1 MVSKELYQSTK
12 DWVNVN
18 RKERSALFIT
28 LDASEDRPIISICS
42 DGNQDYII
50 ASLVFAME
58 QNSMFRTMVEIA
70 LKTVEED
77 EYKCNS
83 KENTTREE

>member
-58 QNSMFRTMVEIA
+58 QNSIFRTMVEIA
-70 LKTVEED
+70 LKTVED

-83 KENTTREE
+83 EENTEV

>member
-28 LDASEDRPIISICS
+28 LDASKDRPIISICS

-58 QNSMFRTMVEIA
+58 QNSMLRTMVEIA
-70 LKTVEED
+70 LKTVED

-83 KENTTREE
+83 EENTEI

>member
-58 QNSMFRTMVEIA
+58 QNSMLRTMVEIA

-77 EYKCNS
+77 EYKCIS
-83 KENTTREE
+83 E

>member
-1 MVSKELYQSTK
+1 MVSKELYESTK

-58 QNSMFRTMVEIA
+58 QNSMLRTMVEIA

-83 KENTTREE
+83 VENTEI

>member
-12 DWVNVN
+12 DWVNIN

-28 LDASEDRPIISICS
+28 LDASEDHPIISICS

-70 LKTVEED
+70 LETVKED
-77 EYKCNS
+77 EYKGNS
-83 KENTTREE
+83 EENTEI

>member
-70 LKTVEED
+70 LETIKED

-83 KENTTREE
+83 EENTEI

>member
-58 QNSMFRTMVEIA
+58 QNSMLRTMVEIA

-77 EYKCNS
+77 KYKCNS
-83 KENTTREE
+83 EENTEI

>member
-77 EYKCNS
+77 GYKCNS
-83 KENTTREE
+83 EENTEI

>member
-83 KENTTREE
+83 

>member
-28 LDASEDRPIISICS
+28 LDASEDRPVISICS

-77 EYKCNS
+77 EYKCNFE
-83 KENTTREE
+83 KD

>member
-70 LKTVEED
+70 LKTVKED
-77 EYKCNS
+77 DYKDNS
-83 KENTTREE
+83 EENTEI

>member
-50 ASLVFAME
+50 SSLVFAME

-83 KENTTREE
+83 EENTEI

>member
-1 MVSKELYQSTK
+1 MVSQELYQSTK

-18 RKERSALFIT
+18 RKERSAVFIT
-28 LDASEDRPIISICS
+28 LDASEDRPIISTCL

-50 ASLVFAME
+50 SSLVFSME
-58 QNSMFRTMVEIA
+58 QNSMFRTMIEIA
-70 LKTVEED
+70 LEAIKED

-83 KENTTREE
+83 EKD

>member
-1 MVSKELYQSTK
+1 MISKELYQSTK

-58 QNSMFRTMVEIA
+58 QNSMLRTMVEIA

-77 EYKCNS
+77 EHKCNS
-83 KENTTREE
+83 EENTEI

>member
-70 LKTVEED
+70 LKAVEED

-83 KENTTREE
+83 EENTEI

>member
-58 QNSMFRTMVEIA
+58 QNSMLRTMVEIA

-77 EYKCNS
+77 EYKYNS
-83 KENTTREE
+83 EENTEI

>member
-70 LKTVEED
+70 LETVKED
-77 EYKCNS
+77 EYKYNS
-83 KENTTREE
+83 EENTEI

>member
-70 LKTVEED
+70 LKTVEE
-77 EYKCNS
+77 EL
-83 KENTTREE
+83 R

>member
-1 MVSKELYQSTK
+1 MVSNELYQSTK

-58 QNSMFRTMVEIA
+58 QNSMFRTMVKIA
-70 LKTVEED
+70 LETIKED
-77 EYKCNS
+77 EYKCNFE
-83 KENTTREE
+83 KD

>member
-83 KENTTREE
+83 KENTEI

>member
-1 MVSKELYQSTK
+1 MVSKELYQLTK

-77 EYKCNS
+77 EYKCNFE
-83 KENTTREE
+83 KD

>member
-58 QNSMFRTMVEIA
+58 QNSMLRTMIEIA
-70 LKTVEED
+70 LKTVED
-77 EYKCNS
+77 EYKYNS
-83 KENTTREE
+83 EENTEI

>member
-77 EYKCNS
+77 EYKGNS
-83 KENTTREE
+83 EENTEI

>member
-77 EYKCNS
+77 EYKYNS
-83 KENTTREE
+83 EENTEI

>member
-70 LKTVEED
+70 LETVKED

-83 KENTTREE
+83 EENTEI

>member
-12 DWVNVN
+12 DWVNAN
-18 RKERSALFIT
+18 RKGRSAVFIT
-28 LDASEDRPIISICS
+28 LDASKDRPIISACL

-50 ASLVFAME
+50 SSLVFAME

-70 LKTVEED
+70 LEAIKED

-83 KENTTREE
+83 EKD

>member
-28 LDASEDRPIISICS
+28 LDASENRPIISICS

-70 LKTVEED
+70 LKTVEEN
-77 EYKCNS
+77 EYKCNFE
-83 KENTTREE
+83 KD

>member
-70 LKTVEED
+70 LKTIEED

-83 KENTTREE
+83 KENTEI

>member
-70 LKTVEED
+70 LKAVEED
-77 EYKCNS
+77 EYKCNFE
-83 KENTTREE
+83 KD

>member
-70 LKTVEED
+70 LKAVEED
-77 EYKCNS
+77 EYKGNS
-83 KENTTREE
+83 EENTEI

>member
-58 QNSMFRTMVEIA
+58 QNSIFRTMVEIA

-77 EYKCNS
+77 EYKCNFE
-83 KENTTREE
+83 KD